1 MREAAHPEI
10 IPLRRELYTARRNTL
25 RKPNQDTRGETAPE
39 NLTIAAEPNVSASQP
54 DLPGRREEIIAI
66 LAAQIAN
73 GTYEVT
79 SKDLADKLIRTMRGD
94 H

>member
-39 NLTIAAEPNVSASQP
+39 NLTIAAEPNLPSQP
-54 DLPGRREEIIAI
+54 DLPGRREEIITI
-66 LAAQIAN
+66 LTAQIAN